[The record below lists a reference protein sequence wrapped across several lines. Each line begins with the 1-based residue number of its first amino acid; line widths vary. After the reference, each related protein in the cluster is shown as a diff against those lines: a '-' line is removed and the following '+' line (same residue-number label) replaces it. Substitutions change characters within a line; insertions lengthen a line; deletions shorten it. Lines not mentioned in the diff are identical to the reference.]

1 MYFKSWIDKTNMTT
15 YSLDMLRLNIEF
27 PSIETKN
34 KFVEWLRKI
43 DTFRTEDYLVE
54 YFPCFSA
61 FKYRHLWSIKT
72 KNNNSWSIGLDRTG
86 KPQDAVKGFIEF
98 NPNKCMND
106 DLFVEFWDKLRGWLL
121 SVVLVR
127 YDVAIDIPLPRSQC
141 RLYRVGRKMYELII
155 QDDGMTEYLGQR
167 SHNGFVKLYDKTIE
181 SGLNYE
187 LTRLEITLDN
197 KAQLQDVF
205 PVVHIYDTQS
215 QLIFADNLSN
225 TDKTLIQL
233 LRGCED
239 KQIYLKQLGYRM
251 RKKIEPYIADRVLQ
265 FDNKCFQ
272 SVRAFATSFCK

>member
-1 MYFKSWIDKTNMTT
+1 
-15 YSLDMLRLNIEF
+15 
-27 PSIETKN
+27 
-34 KFVEWLRKI
+34 
-43 DTFRTEDYLVE
+43 
-54 YFPCFSA
+54 
-61 FKYRHLWSIKT
+61 
-72 KNNNSWSIGLDRTG
+72 
-86 KPQDAVKGFIEF
+86 
-98 NPNKCMND
+98 
-106 DLFVEFWDKLRGWLL
+106 
-121 SVVLVR
+121 
-127 YDVAIDIPLPRSQC
+127 
-141 RLYRVGRKMYELII
+141 MYELII

-181 SGLNYE
+181 SGLDYE